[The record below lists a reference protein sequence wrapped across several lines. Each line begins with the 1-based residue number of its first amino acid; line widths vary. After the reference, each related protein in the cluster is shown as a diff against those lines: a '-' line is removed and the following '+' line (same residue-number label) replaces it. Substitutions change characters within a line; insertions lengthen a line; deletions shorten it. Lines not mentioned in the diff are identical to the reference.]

1 MNIEITEEEREFL
14 ARICTRAEMFCRM
27 NIISPNK
34 VYSDFEKD
42 LESIQKLIRKFKELD
57 SNLINKAIKDD
68 N

>member
-14 ARICTRAEMFCRM
+14 TRICTRAEMFCRM